1 MLLRKG
7 VISLKKYE
15 ILINDVERVTD
26 YAKERKRLKTIKMNS
41 IFSSKKL
48 KELAKKVPVNFDVES
63 IKKFEKETGLNL
75 KYYVWEDDY
84 EFFEYSHHGIYPD
97 NSTLVWAVQE
107 DGRKQIDLNTIGKSL
122 EHADIIIYDR
132 ITNYKRK
139 RNEN

>member
-26 YAKERKRLKTIKMNS
+26 YVKEERDLRTIKMNS
-41 IFSSKKL
+41 FFAYKKI
-48 KELAKKVPVNFDVES
+48 KELAKKVPRNFDVES

-75 KYYVWEDDY
+75 KYYVWEGY
-84 EFFEYSHHGIYPD
+84 CEYFEYSHHGIYPD

-107 DGRKQIDLNTIGKSL
+107 DGRKKIDLNTIGKSL